1 MSRIQL
7 IFQNYQEKITLV
19 LCLLISFTLI
29 FNNDSDLIKN
39 AKINSLNSFSFLYQ
53 PFNWLDNQLFLN
65 KKLEVLSSEN
75 LRLSLE
81 NQVLKVHETENIRYR
96 EFLNFKKREN
106 IDFIG
111 ADVLSKGV
119 SANMSSIIINRGS
132 NDGVSK
138 NLPVLSSKGVIGKVV
153 AVSKSSSEVQLI
165 SDVNFRL
172 SVKIAPD
179 EVEGIMRWIGED
191 LCEVAELK
199 KISDIEIG
207 DIVLTSS
214 LSIYFPP
221 NLPIG
226 EVVST
231 FEKSDSSNRVVTMRL
246 FSDLSTI
253 NQLFVLF
260 EEVKK

>member
-7 IFQNYQEKITLV
+7 IFQNYQEKITLAF
-19 LCLLISFTLI
+19 CLIVSFLLI

-96 EFLNFKKREN
+96 EFLNFKRRESL
-106 IDFIG
+106 DFVG
-111 ADVLSKGV
+111 ADVISKGV
-119 SANMSSIIINRGS
+119 TANMSSIIINRGS

-138 NLPVLSSKGVIGKVV
+138 NLPVLSSNGVIGKIT
-153 AVSKSSSEVQLI
+153 AVSSSTSEVQLI

-179 EVEGIMRWIGED
+179 EVEGIMRWIRED
-191 LCEVAELK
+191 ICEIAELK

-207 DIVLTSS
+207 DIVLTSN

-221 NLPIG
+221 NLPVG
-226 EVVST
+226 KVVSI
-231 FEKSDSSNRVVTMRL
+231 FEKSDSSNRIVTMKL

-253 NQLFVLF
+253 NQLFVLLN
-260 EEVKK
+260 EDVK

>member
-1 MSRIQL
+1 MSRSQL
-7 IFQNYQEKITLV
+7 IFKNSQEKITLIF
-19 LCLLISFTLI
+19 CLLISFALI
-29 FNNDSDLIKN
+29 LNNDSDLIKN

-81 NQVLKVHETENIRYR
+81 NQVLKVHENENIRYR
-96 EFLNFKKREN
+96 EFLNFNKREN

-111 ADVLSKGV
+111 ADVISKGV
-119 SANMSSIIINRGS
+119 TANMSSIIINRGS

-138 NLPVLSSKGVIGKVV
+138 NLPVLSSRGVIGKIT

-191 LCEVAELK
+191 LCEIAELK

-207 DIVLTSS
+207 DIVLTSN

-221 NLPIG
+221 NLPVG
-226 EVVST
+226 EVVSI
-231 FEKSDSSNRVVTMRL
+231 FEKSDSSNRVVKMKL
-246 FSDLSTI
+246 FSDLYTM

-260 EEVKK
+260 NEVEN